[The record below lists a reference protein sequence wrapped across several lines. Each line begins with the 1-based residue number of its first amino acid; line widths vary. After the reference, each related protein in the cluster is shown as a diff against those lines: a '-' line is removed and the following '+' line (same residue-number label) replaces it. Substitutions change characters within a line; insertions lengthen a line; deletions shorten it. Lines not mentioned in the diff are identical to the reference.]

1 LGRSIVGHVEAIFR
15 YPVKSMRGERLDA
28 AELGWHGLEGDRR
41 LGFRK
46 VGDRGGFPWLSA
58 GRVPELVL
66 YQPCLPSHVRTPSGA
81 DLPVFGEELAAE
93 VGRRFGAPVE
103 MMQFRNGI
111 FDEANVSVIASDTV
125 REIERLAGVAADVR
139 RFRPNIAVRL
149 ERPGAF
155 QEDEWVGRVPSFGEA
170 EDAAAV
176 TVTMRDLRCGMLNID
191 PDTASLAPEVMKAV
205 VSRSENHAGVYAA
218 VTRVGRVAMRQPMY
232 LS

>member
-111 FDEANVSVIASDTV
+111 FDEANVPGPAGRTWSATAVQRALN
-125 REIERLAGVAADVR
+125 REGVKTSR
-139 RFRPNIAVRL
+139 RRART
-149 ERPGAF
+149 G
-155 QEDEWVGRVPSFGEA
+155 G
-170 EDAAAV
+170 
-176 TVTMRDLRCGMLNID
+176 
-191 PDTASLAPEVMKAV
+191 
-205 VSRSENHAGVYAA
+205 SR
-218 VTRVGRVAMRQPMY
+218 
-232 LS
+232 